1 MLALKIRERCM
12 AQDIKQA
19 EIMGDAAR
27 TLVRIQDEIQARID
41 CALLRPSSLKTND
54 DHHVAWLESFKLEY
68 GLRAGGDGRA
78 RQSFKQE
85 DRLRAQVEVAERAM
99 GVDRGERAAAFEVLL
114 ITYGMLAKQ
123 RPLESLPL
131 LEEVVRKAEEVQM
144 LCLATMDC
152 MSATTRL
159 VSKDRQYALQMQC
172 CLEDLVDQQP

>member
-1 MLALKIRERCM
+1 
-12 AQDIKQA
+12 
-19 EIMGDAAR
+19 
-27 TLVRIQDEIQARID
+27 
-41 CALLRPSSLKTND
+41 
-54 DHHVAWLESFKLEY
+54 
-68 GLRAGGDGRA
+68 
-78 RQSFKQE
+78 
-85 DRLRAQVEVAERAM
+85 
-99 GVDRGERAAAFEVLL
+99 
-114 ITYGMLAKQ
+114 MLAKQ